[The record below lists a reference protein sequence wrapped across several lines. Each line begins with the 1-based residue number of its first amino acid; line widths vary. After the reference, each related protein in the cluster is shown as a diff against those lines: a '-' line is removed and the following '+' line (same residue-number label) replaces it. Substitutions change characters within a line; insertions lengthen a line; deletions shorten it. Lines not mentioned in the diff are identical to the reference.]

1 MSKSYIRKNKIA
13 GQFSARTIEMLESPA
28 FQILS
33 LGAHRALARLEIE
46 HAHHGGNDNGRLPV
60 TFDQF
65 VEFGIHRHAIAPA
78 LREISALGF
87 VEITERGRAGNA
99 EWRRP
104 HKFRLTYRQVDRA
117 APTDEWKRIKTKE
130 EAETVAQE
138 ARRPP
143 WRKNKTPVSV
153 SASFQCRKA
162 HHKPHFYSAET
173 ITTGLSA
180 ENITTSISRHQAE
193 RGSVGSKEGPK
204 QACDG
209 LMAYVASVVRHQL
222 DALDARRGA
231 L

>member
-87 VEITERGRAGNA
+87 AEITERGRAGNA

-117 APTDEWKRIKTKE
+117 APTDEWKRFKTKE
-130 EAETVAQE
+130 QAEMVAQA

-143 WRKNKTPVSV
+143 RRKNKSPVSV

-162 HHKPHFYSAET
+162 HHKPDFYSAET

-193 RGSVGSKEGPK
+193 RGSLESKEGN
-204 QACDG
+204 G
-209 LMAYVASVVRHQL
+209 LMAYVASVVREQL